1 MLDFLLALH
10 YLCSM
15 FVILVLKATLYIM
28 SCFSARKTT
37 CHCRMISAVCYL
49 CPSDPCRVMHTRTLP
64 LRGDSQSW
72 PQGKKSQ
79 LLRYV
84 LIAMCLCNFDQLA
97 GLPESESDIFYLE
110 RMSII
115 LISVKQCKSGID
127 PLISIVIFASDISA
141 VRFLTPAPFPE
152 NSVM

>member
-37 CHCRMISAVCYL
+37 CRCRMISAVCYL
-49 CPSDPCRVMHTRTLP
+49 CTSDPRRVMHTRTLP
-64 LRGDSQSW
+64 LRGDIQSW
-72 PQGKKSQ
+72 PQGKKKSQ
-79 LLRYV
+79 LLGYV

-97 GLPESESDIFYLE
+97 GLPESKSDIFYLE
-110 RMSII
+110 RLSVFWSQLSGVNLAQI
-115 LISVKQCKSGID
+115 LI
-127 PLISIVIFASDISA
+127 LIFATDISD
-141 VRFLTPAPFPE
+141 VRLLTPAPFPE
-152 NSVM
+152 NSVT